1 MEIAIAA
8 TTKKSRARRPA
19 ETARVRVRNTIAVP
33 QPATAQPEQTAKQKA
48 IAAVKDFVE
57 DRPLLCAG
65 VAAAAGFACLA
76 VGAMRLQEDVAAYIV
91 GQQLPKVL
99 GAAGAGAGAG
109 LGLYGS
115 AGVAVAGI
123 AFGVPALA
131 VSVLGAWT
139 LGQLGVAAGD
149 VLASVFGASIWDIVA
164 DLGWIGLGLLLIG
177 WAVDRV
183 ARNNR
188 VAALVERARAAVREF
203 AQSVKDDWNTLMRR
217 LAELLS

>member
-1 MEIAIAA
+1 MDIAVA
-8 TTKKSRARRPA
+8 TTQKNSKARRSA
-19 ETARVRVRNTIAVP
+19 TTRRARVRNTASVLHPEI
-33 QPATAQPEQTAKQKA
+33 AQPKQTAKQKA
-48 IAAVKDFVE
+48 ISAVKSFVE
-57 DRPLLCAG
+57 ERPLMCAG

-76 VGAMRLQEDVAAYIV
+76 VGAMRFREDMVAYLV
-91 GQQLPKVL
+91 VKELPKVL
-99 GAAGAGAGAG
+99 GAAGAGAGAS

-115 AGVAVAGI
+115 AGVAIAGI

-131 VSVLGAWT
+131 VSALGAWT

-149 VLASVFGASIWDIVA
+149 VLASVFGSSIWDIVA

-177 WAVDRV
+177 WAADRV

-203 AQSVKDDWNTLMRR
+203 AQSVKDAWNTLMRR
-217 LAELLS
+217 LGLLLS

>member
-1 MEIAIAA
+1 MDIAIATTTKARTARRRA
-8 TTKKSRARRPA
+8 TTPRM
-19 ETARVRVRNTIAVP
+19 RVRKTIAEP
-33 QPATAQPEQTAKQKA
+33 QPAMAPPTQTAKQTA
-48 IAAVKDFVE
+48 IAAVKNFVA

-76 VGAMRLQEDVAAYIV
+76 VGAIRLREDLVAYIV
-91 GQQLPKVL
+91 GKQLPKVL

-115 AGVAVAGI
+115 AGVAIAGI

-131 VSVLGAWT
+131 VSALGAWT
-139 LGQLGVAAGD
+139 LGQVGVAAGD
-149 VLASVFGASIWDIVA
+149 VLASVFGASIWEIVA

-183 ARNNR
+183 ARNSR
-188 VAALVERARAAVREF
+188 VAALVERAKAAIREF
-203 AQSVKDDWNTLMRR
+203 AQSVKDAWNALLRR
-217 LAELLS
+217 LALLL